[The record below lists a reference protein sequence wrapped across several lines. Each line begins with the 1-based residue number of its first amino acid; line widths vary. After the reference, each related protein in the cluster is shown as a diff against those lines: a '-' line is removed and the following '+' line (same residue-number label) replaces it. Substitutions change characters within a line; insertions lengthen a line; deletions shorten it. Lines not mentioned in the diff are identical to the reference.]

1 MVGSTAMKDSLI
13 VTIAVRSWRV
23 VLVATLLF
31 LTWTPAAFPQD
42 VKGCE
47 GVKYSKRP
55 FAEYSPEKL
64 QQRIRQDPSDV
75 DALINLGIR
84 LEEQDQ
90 TAEAKALYERA
101 IKAKPDCYLGYYF
114 AGLAAET
121 ISTDSASEADTK
133 IRKAISL
140 DPRLENDPN
149 VKGFMKRHSRP
160 MASAV
165 PTDTEPP
172 PLNRQILAGSNR
184 FYVGMGVGIILA
196 AIIFYFVRLRRTS
209 LKGT

>member
-1 MVGSTAMKDSLI
+1 MVGSIAMTQSL
-13 VTIAVRSWRV
+13 VPTSAVRSWKV
-23 VLVATLLF
+23 VLVAAWLLAA
-31 LTWTPAAFPQD
+31 WVPAAFPQD
-42 VKGCE
+42 GKGCE
-47 GVKYSKRP
+47 GVQYSKKP
-55 FAEYSPEKL
+55 FAQYSPEKL

-121 ISTDSASEADTK
+121 ISTDSASEANTK

-149 VKGFMKRHSRP
+149 VKGFMKRHPRP

-165 PTDTEPP
+165 PADT
-172 PLNRQILAGSNR
+172 
-184 FYVGMGVGIILA
+184 
-196 AIIFYFVRLRRTS
+196 
-209 LKGT
+209 